1 MKTRKM
7 ELYIHIP
14 FCVKKC
20 NYCDFCSFPASAEQ
34 KEAYMRQLEAE
45 IKAWGAE
52 RNHQEISTVFI
63 GGGTPSSLETEQIR
77 RLMETVKSAFSVLPE
92 AEITMEANPGTV
104 DPDKLKGCLEAGISR
119 ISFGLQS
126 MQEEE
131 LKDLGRIHSREDFLA
146 GFETAREAGFE
157 NISVDLMSGIP
168 KQTLSSYED
177 TLRKTAELE
186 PEHISA
192 YSLII
197 EEGTP
202 FARDKEL
209 IQRLP
214 SEDEDVRMYEMTEE
228 ILEEYGYH
236 KYEISNYSTPGY
248 ECRHNLGYWSQIPYL
263 GVGLNASSY
272 LDGKRFQQTASMK
285 EYMALKDYI
294 LSYRETRPLSQEEKM
309 EEFMFLG
316 LRKTAGVK
324 GEDFVRQFGR
334 TMDSVYGEV
343 IDTSVKGGWI
353 ERDRDSIALTKKGI
367 LFSNHVLSEFL
378 LSE

>member
-1 MKTRKM
+1 
-7 ELYIHIP
+7 
-14 FCVKKC
+14 
-20 NYCDFCSFPASAEQ
+20 
-34 KEAYMRQLEAE
+34 MRQLEAE

-104 DPDKLKGCLEAGISR
+104 DPDKLKVCLEAGISR

-236 KYEISNYSTPGY
+236 KYEISNYSRPGY

-343 IDTSVKGGWI
+343 INTSVKGGWI

>member
-1 MKTRKM
+1 
-7 ELYIHIP
+7 
-14 FCVKKC
+14 
-20 NYCDFCSFPASAEQ
+20 
-34 KEAYMRQLEAE
+34 
-45 IKAWGAE
+45 
-52 RNHQEISTVFI
+52 
-63 GGGTPSSLETEQIR
+63 
-77 RLMETVKSAFSVLPE
+77 
-92 AEITMEANPGTV
+92 
-104 DPDKLKGCLEAGISR
+104 
-119 ISFGLQS
+119 
-126 MQEEE
+126 
-131 LKDLGRIHSREDFLA
+131 
-146 GFETAREAGFE
+146 
-157 NISVDLMSGIP
+157 
-168 KQTLSSYED
+168 
-177 TLRKTAELE
+177 
-186 PEHISA
+186 
-192 YSLII
+192 
-197 EEGTP
+197 
-202 FARDKEL
+202 
-209 IQRLP
+209 
-214 SEDEDVRMYEMTEE
+214 MYEMTEE

-236 KYEISNYSTPGY
+236 KYEISNYSRPGY

-367 LFSNHVLSEFL
+367 LFSNYVLSEFL

>member
-1 MKTRKM
+1 M

-104 DPDKLKGCLEAGISR
+104 DPDKLKVCLEAGISR

-236 KYEISNYSTPGY
+236 KYEISQ
-248 ECRHNLGYWSQIPYL
+248 L
-263 GVGLNASSY
+263 
-272 LDGKRFQQTASMK
+272 FQT
-285 EYMALKDYI
+285 
-294 LSYRETRPLSQEEKM
+294 
-309 EEFMFLG
+309 
-316 LRKTAGVK
+316 
-324 GEDFVRQFGR
+324 
-334 TMDSVYGEV
+334 
-343 IDTSVKGGWI
+343 
-353 ERDRDSIALTKKGI
+353 GI
-367 LFSNHVLSEFL
+367 
-378 LSE
+378 